1 MDKSNVC
8 PTEDAMQVFMDYLVD
23 PLLPSNYSYRNIP
36 SLDKQKAVANQ
47 VQAVVLLY
55 NYYHRKIHP
64 QLEYLGFEQF
74 CKLALILKPNL
85 KSHMKFMLRPDDTE
99 VSDLEKQLSLTEKV
113 IKDACY
119 ISTSLELDASNPS
132 SKGWLVSKVAVLLID
147 SSKEKCFLQNGSIT
161 WGVWSVIEKDVNEP
175 SLNPDGSIE
184 VKHME
189 KRRRIPDKHLQAELG
204 ADEGR
209 FQQFAFSA
217 VKEAIHDGLSQ
228 SDVTIIES
236 HVVFSLSKGKT
247 TTRFYIMQFVGEKE
261 IAHWIPI
268 KDVIDRLQGPLVKKC
283 SSLWMHTSV
292 VEYFLLLPYAQIISK
307 CFSRDVFPNSIQDQG
322 SVPEVVCVNGSH
334 MKEPCK
340 PEVNEYQNRNQII
353 DGVGE
358 AFRNTTSVEPELEM
372 QNLENEHFSNDVLEG
387 IDGPQ
392 NMVVND
398 HSVVY
403 SEKKLTWKNVAE
415 KVQDDAHLRMASSR
429 AESDLH
435 GMTNAAK
442 LQCGVGDSELENLI
456 HLEGQNVANKI
467 AELNN
472 VPSCQ
477 DGLAADNHAP
487 VIQESNTK
495 YLAIVQNTVSSKE
508 HILSETALRFLLS
521 KRDKLVLQQRAIG
534 DEIAQCDK
542 KIQTILSGSGDDLD
556 LKMDLIIEGCN
567 DVYFKSASQGR
578 TIHDY
583 EGQCSNSNIERN
595 KLSDE
600 AIGKQNPCQELD
612 HICKE
617 KNWPLPT
624 YQVYSLD
631 GGYQAKVDVKGLN
644 FEASSM
650 GVACPKPPEARGSAA
665 TQMLAKLLS
674 MSIPAD

>member
-268 KDVIDRLQGPLVKKC
+268 KDVID
-283 SSLWMHTSV
+283 
-292 VEYFLLLPYAQIISK
+292 
-307 CFSRDVFPNSIQDQG
+307 SIQDQG

-631 GGYQAKVDVKGLN
+631 VHSPLSYTAMLKKQRKIDMQELTKCYFECSKGGYQAKVDVKGLN